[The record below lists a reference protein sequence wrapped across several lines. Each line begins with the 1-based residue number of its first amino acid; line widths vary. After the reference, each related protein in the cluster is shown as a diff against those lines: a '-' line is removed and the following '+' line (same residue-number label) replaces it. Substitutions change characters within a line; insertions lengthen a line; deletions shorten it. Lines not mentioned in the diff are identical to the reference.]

1 MRRGFPANILRDAIL
16 WVFPEELTSK
26 LATLISTQYSMAEAP
41 SEETTKRMKSSQQVP
56 LPMDMERSKLDWLLQ
71 INEEYFEE
79 QLRTVVSRFKL
90 LILLILRT
98 PN

>member
-1 MRRGFPANILRDAIL
+1 
-16 WVFPEELTSK
+16 
-26 LATLISTQYSMAEAP
+26 MAEAP

-56 LPMDMERSKLDWLLQ
+56 LLMDMERSKLDWLFQ

-79 QLRTVVSRFKL
+79 QLRTVVSRF
-90 LILLILRT
+90 ILLILRT